1 MDGELG
7 GEEQALLETELR
19 DAGWTWAEWGGAEL
33 SRAWPLTLQGKET
46 CLPAI
51 AGSVGAG
58 DSCSRA
64 PIPGLRRPI
73 PNSRSPRL
81 GEHTATNKQDS
92 ELPGCWAL

>member
-19 DAGWTWAEWGGAEL
+19 DAEWTWAGGGAEI

-51 AGSVGAG
+51 AGSMGAG
-58 DSCSRA
+58 DSGSRA
-64 PIPGLRRPI
+64 PIPGLQRLI

-81 GEHTATNKQDS
+81 GEHTATNKQGS
-92 ELPGCWAL
+92 ELPGCRAL